1 MLDTADVAV
10 DGLGAKAPPA
20 QPDGGTSAL
29 ASRPTLVEH
38 GAQRY
43 LIMDAPRDENLHVY
57 LRACK
62 QARVTDLVRVCAEK
76 TYSADAVEAAGIRLH
91 EMPFNDGE
99 CPQPDVVDD
108 FLRVVRKTIKQNGG
122 GAEAGVAVHCV
133 AGLGRAPVLVAIAL
147 VEFTGMD
154 PVEAVAMIR
163 KQRRGGAPADSLQQY
178 EPAAV
183 AHVPVRRRVG
193 ARARSRGGHARRP
206 RLPRRSGRARARPRR
221 PRDPGERTAGA
232 DEAPA
237 PMRRCCCTCPEGC
250 E

>member
-1 MLDTADVAV
+1 MALDTADVAV

-133 AGLGRAPVLVAIAL
+133 AGLGRAPLLVAIAL
-147 VEFTGMD
+147 IELGKMD
-154 PVEAVAMIR
+154 ALEAVQYIR
-163 KQRRGGAPADSLQQY
+163 CHRRGAINARQLKFLQQY
-178 EPAAV
+178 EPATRRTCQCVV
-183 AHVPVRRRVG
+183 A
-193 ARARSRGGHARRP
+193 
-206 RLPRRSGRARARPRR
+206 
-221 PRDPGERTAGA
+221 
-232 DEAPA
+232 
-237 PMRRCCCTCPEGC
+237 
-250 E
+250 